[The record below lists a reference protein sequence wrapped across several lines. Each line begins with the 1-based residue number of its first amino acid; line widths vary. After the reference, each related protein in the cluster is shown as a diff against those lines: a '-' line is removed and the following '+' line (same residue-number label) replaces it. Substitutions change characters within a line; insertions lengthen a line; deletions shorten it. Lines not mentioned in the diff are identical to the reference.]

1 MLTVSSRTEINL
13 IRMKTVIIASF
24 DCLYFSCQQIATFL
38 SLVTLAAT
46 GTELT
51 VYNTFL
57 IVSLVSALRTTIS
70 WGIARPISF
79 LADFAVA
86 LARIQHF
93 LEFKNK
99 NTHRYLKD
107 SFGFESAGE
116 ISCKA
121 YYSCF
126 DHVNET
132 ETQSSKHPAMF
143 LKNVACSW
151 TGKWNKLTLKSLNLS
166 VENGDLVFITG
177 PVGCGKSSLL
187 YVILR
192 EISLLSGSVSCRGK
206 IAWVGQQQWVFSG
219 TVREN
224 ILFGEKFD
232 PNRYCLTIEACDLIK
247 DFQRFPDG
255 DMTLVGE
262 RGIVLSGG
270 QRARVELARAV
281 YSNADI
287 YLLDDPLSAVDA
299 KVGQHIFKTCVHG
312 LLRKSTRIIVTH
324 NLQALRDADDIVIMK
339 DGFISA
345 RGDFMSLWRS
355 DIGLREMEECTGNVE
370 NINTERESTLPS
382 NTFGDETTVD
392 GECGLENAEEDRAVG
407 SISWKLY
414 WHYIRAGTCTI
425 LAGVMFIFVLLV
437 QG

>member
-1 MLTVSSRTEINL
+1 MTWN
-13 IRMKTVIIASF
+13 IAKP
-24 DCLYFSCQQIATFL
+24 
-38 SLVTLAAT
+38 V
-46 GTELT
+46 
-51 VYNTFL
+51 
-57 IVSLVSALRTTIS
+57 
-70 WGIARPISF
+70 GI
-79 LADFAVA
+79 LADFAAA
-86 LARIQHF
+86 LARIQEF

-99 NTHRYLKD
+99 KTHKYLKD
-107 SFGFESAGE
+107 AFGDEIRERE
-116 ISCKA
+116 ISSKTN
-121 YYSCF
+121 YSRF
-126 DHVNET
+126 DDVNESVT
-132 ETQSSKHPAMF
+132 LSSSKDAALL

-151 TGKWNKLTLKSLNLS
+151 TGKWNKLTLKWLNLS

-177 PVGCGKSSLL
+177 PVGCGKSSFL
-187 YVILR
+187 YAILK
-192 EISLLSGSVSCRGK
+192 EISLLSGSVSCHGK
-206 IAWVGQQQWVFSG
+206 IAWVGQQPWVFAG

-232 PNRYCLTIEACDLIK
+232 QQRYLSTIEACDLIK

-370 NINTERESTLPS
+370 NINTAWESTLPS
-382 NTFGDETTVD
+382 NTSGDETTVD

>member
-1 MLTVSSRTEINL
+1 
-13 IRMKTVIIASF
+13 MKTVIGAIYWSLF
-24 DCLYFSCQQIATFL
+24 FSGPLIATFF

-46 GTELT
+46 RTELT
-51 VYNTFL
+51 AYSTFM
-57 IVSLVSALRTTIS
+57 IVSLISALRTTVTWNIAKPV
-70 WGIARPISF
+70 GI
-79 LADFAVA
+79 LADFAAA
-86 LARIQHF
+86 LARIQEF

-99 NTHRYLKD
+99 KTHKYLKD
-107 SFGFESAGE
+107 AFGDEIRERE
-116 ISCKA
+116 ISSKTN
-121 YYSCF
+121 YSGF
-126 DHVNET
+126 DDVNESVT
-132 ETQSSKHPAMF
+132 RSSSKDAALL

-151 TGKWNKLTLKSLNLS
+151 TGTWNKLTLKWLNLS

-177 PVGCGKSSLL
+177 PVGCGKSSFL
-187 YVILR
+187 YAILK
-192 EISLLSGSVSCRGK
+192 EISLLSGSVSCHGK
-206 IAWVGQQQWVFSG
+206 IAWVGQQPWVFAG

-232 PNRYCLTIEACDLIK
+232 PNRYCLTIEACDLNK

-262 RGIVLSGG
+262 RGTVLSGG

-299 KVGQHIFKTCVHG
+299 KVGQHIFKTCVCG
-312 LLRKSTRIIVTH
+312 LLRKSTRIMVTH
-324 NLQALRDADDIVIMK
+324 NLQALKDADDIVIMK

-392 GECGLENAEEDRAVG
+392 GECGLGNAEEDRAVG